1 MCLKNVGVSILKGEI
16 IMEIRIGEN
25 IKRLRK
31 AKSVTQEQIAE
42 VLGISVTAVSK
53 WERNETYPDITLLFP
68 LAHYFGVTLDE
79 LMGYDEERIQA
90 EIDETLTYYRSLW
103 LTEPE
108 KAREVIVKAYGDY
121 PNDYLVMHYYMWN
134 LAGDMADNDTKIL
147 LAHKEEFLTICD
159 KILSGCTEE
168 TVRLNAWNMKA
179 KLLHAEGKTEEA
191 LAIYGEKYP
200 NWYDTRDQKKEQL
213 FAKDTPEF
221 RLHLKQNMYELAS
234 FTTDKKMKEIWFC
247 TEYNLTDKVKK
258 SLDLA
263 DALADMRS
271 STGNEELL
279 LSEYVVYGCLQ
290 GYLQRFGVEGADE
303 ALILEKKKTA
313 ADACNK
319 LAERDAS
326 VKAYIMRRYGGEKLV

>member
-1 MCLKNVGVSILKGEI
+1 
-16 IMEIRIGEN
+16 MEIRIGEN

-53 WERNETYPDITLLFP
+53 WERGETYPDITLLFP

-79 LMGYDEERIQA
+79 LMGYDEERVQA
-90 EIDETLTYYRSLW
+90 EIAATLSEYRSLW
-103 LTEPE
+103 LTERT
-108 KAREVIVKAYGDY
+108 KAREIIVKAYGDY
-121 PNDYLVMHYYMWN
+121 PDDYLVMHYYMWN
-134 LAGDMADNDTKIL
+134 LAGDMADNDKETL
-147 LAHKEEFLTICD
+147 LVHKEEFLAICD

-191 LAIYGEKYP
+191 LAIYSEKYP
-200 NWYDTRDQKKEQL
+200 SWYDTRDQKKEQL

-221 RLHLKQNMYELAS
+221 GLYLKQNMYELVCFA
-234 FTTDKKMKEIWFC
+234 TDKKMKDIWFC
-247 TEYNLTDKVKK
+247 AEGGSEEKIKK
-258 SLDLA
+258 SLGLA

-271 STGNEELL
+271 RTGDEELL
-279 LSEYVVYGCLQ
+279 LSEYVVYDCLK
-290 GYLQRFGVEGADE
+290 GYLQRFGVKDADE
-303 ALILEKKKTA
+303 TSILEKRKSV

-319 LAERDAS
+319 LAECDTS
-326 VKAYIMRRYGGEKLV
+326 VKAYIVKRYGCEKLS

>member
-1 MCLKNVGVSILKGEI
+1 MKRTAGMYGLKGEI
-16 IMEIRIGEN
+16 CMEIRIGEN

-68 LAHYFGVTLDE
+68 LAHYFEVTLDE
-79 LMGYDEERIQA
+79 LMGYDEEKIQT
-90 EIDETLTYYRSLW
+90 EIAKTLEDYRSIW

-108 KAREVIVKAYGDY
+108 KARKLIKKAYKEY
-121 PNDYLVMHYYMWN
+121 PDDYLVMHYYMWN
-134 LAGDMADNDTKIL
+134 LAGDMADNNPETL

-159 KILSGCTEE
+159 RILNGCTEE

-179 KLLHAEGKTEEA
+179 KLLHAEGRTGEA
-191 LAIYGEKYP
+191 LAIYEEKYP

-221 RLHLKQNMYELAS
+221 GRYLRQNMIELSCFAM
-234 FTTDKKMKEIWFC
+234 DKKMKEVWFC
-247 TEYNLTDKVKK
+247 TECASEEKVKK
-258 SLDLA
+258 SLELA
-263 DALADMRS
+263 EVLADMRCR
-271 STGNEELL
+271 TGNEELL
-279 LSEYVVYGCLQ
+279 LQEYVVYGCLR
-290 GYLQRFGVEGADE
+290 GYLQRFEVKNADE
-303 ALILEKKKTA
+303 KTISEKRKEIT
-313 ADACNK
+313 DACNK

-326 VKAYIMRRYGGEKLV
+326 VKAYFLKRYGCEKLS

>member
-1 MCLKNVGVSILKGEI
+1 
-16 IMEIRIGEN
+16 MEIRIGEN

-68 LAHYFGVTLDE
+68 LARYFEVTLDE

-90 EIDETLTYYRSLW
+90 EIAETLENYRSLW

-134 LAGDMADNDTKIL
+134 LAGDMADNDREVL
-147 LAHKEEFLTICD
+147 LARKEEFLTICD

-221 RLHLKQNMYELAS
+221 GFYLKQNLYELAS
-234 FTTDKKMKEIWFC
+234 FATDKKMKEIWFC
-247 TEYNLTDKVKK
+247 MECTLKDKVKK
-258 SLDLA
+258 SLELA
-263 DALADMRS
+263 EAMGDMRER
-271 STGNEELL
+271 TGNEDLL
-279 LSEYVVYGCLQ
+279 LSEYVVYSCLA
-290 GYLQRFGVEGADE
+290 GYLERFGGKDADE
-303 ALILEKKKTA
+303 TAIFEKRKA
-313 ADACNK
+313 VIDDCNK

-326 VKAYIMRRYGGEKLV
+326 VKAYIVKRYGREKLG

>member
-1 MCLKNVGVSILKGEI
+1 
-16 IMEIRIGEN
+16 MEIRIGEN

-42 VLGISVTAVSK
+42 ILGLSVTAVSK

-79 LMGYDEERIQA
+79 LMGYDEERVQA
-90 EIDETLTYYRSLW
+90 EISETLTYYRSLW
-103 LTEPE
+103 LTEQS
-108 KAREVIVKAYGDY
+108 KAREVIVKAYRDY
-121 PNDYLVMHYYMWN
+121 PNDYPVMHYYMWN
-134 LAGDMADNDTKIL
+134 LAGDMADNDTETL
-147 LAHKEEFLTICD
+147 LAHKDEFLGICD

-221 RLHLKQNMYELAS
+221 GLYLKQNMYELAC
-234 FTTDKKMKEIWFC
+234 FATDKKIKEIWFC
-247 TEYNLTDKVKK
+247 TECGLEDKVKK

-263 DALADMRS
+263 EGLAEMKVR
-271 STGNEELL
+271 TGNEELL
-279 LSEYVVYGCLQ
+279 LSEYVVYDCLQ
-290 GYLQRFGVEGADE
+290 GYIQRFGVKAVDE
-303 ALILEKKKTA
+303 KAIFERRKA
-313 ADACNK
+313 VADACNK
-319 LAERDAS
+319 LAERDLS
-326 VKAYIMRRYGGEKLV
+326 VKAYLMKRYGCEVLSRNA

>member
-1 MCLKNVGVSILKGEI
+1 
-16 IMEIRIGEN
+16 MEIRIGEN

-31 AKSVTQEQIAE
+31 AKNVTQEQIAE

-90 EIDETLTYYRSLW
+90 EIAKTLEDYRSLW

-108 KAREVIVKAYGDY
+108 KARKLIQKTYKDY

-134 LAGDMADNDTKIL
+134 LAGDMADNDKETL
-147 LAHKEEFLTICD
+147 LAHKEEFVTICD

-200 NWYDTRDQKKEQL
+200 NWYDTRDQKREQL

-221 RLHLKQNMYELAS
+221 RMNLKQNLYELTDFA
-234 FTTDKKMKEIWFC
+234 TDKKMKDIWFC
-247 TEYNLTDKVKK
+247 TESGTAEKVRK
-258 SLDLA
+258 SFGLIE
-263 DALADMRS
+263 ALEEMRIR
-271 STGNEELL
+271 TGDEALL
-279 LSEYVVYGCLQ
+279 LSEYTVYVCLQ
-290 GYLQRFGVEGADE
+290 GYINRFGLNDVKVSEEVTERRTSVVG
-303 ALILEKKKTA
+303 
-313 ADACNK
+313 ACNR
-319 LAERDAS
+319 LAEGDAS
-326 VKAYIMRRYGGEKLV
+326 VKAYIAKRYGNEKLL